1 MSEHSELERNDNL
14 QEIKKEER
22 SRGKV
27 EQPKGQFKN
36 LFVKGPNKEKVSG
49 NGQTSKAAASSQ
61 KR

>member
-14 QEIKKEER
+14 QEIKKEGR

-27 EQPKGQFKN
+27 EQPKGPFKN

-49 NGQTSKAAASSQ
+49 NGQTSKATASSQ